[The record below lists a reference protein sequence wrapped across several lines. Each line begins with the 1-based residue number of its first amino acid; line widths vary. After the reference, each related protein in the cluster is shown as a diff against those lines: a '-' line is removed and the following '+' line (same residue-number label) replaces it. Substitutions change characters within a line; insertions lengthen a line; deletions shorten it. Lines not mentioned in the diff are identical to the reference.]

1 MNKEKLE
8 NTKKTTFITKEI
20 DSLKEVIIN
29 NQKSLDREKNIFAE
43 TIKMDLGPRIKND
56 LKPNKIRNF
65 LLKRIELRIL
75 SKNQ

>member
-8 NTKKTTFITKEI
+8 NAEKTTFITKEI

-65 LLKRIELRIL
+65 FRRLFSIYG
-75 SKNQ
+75 